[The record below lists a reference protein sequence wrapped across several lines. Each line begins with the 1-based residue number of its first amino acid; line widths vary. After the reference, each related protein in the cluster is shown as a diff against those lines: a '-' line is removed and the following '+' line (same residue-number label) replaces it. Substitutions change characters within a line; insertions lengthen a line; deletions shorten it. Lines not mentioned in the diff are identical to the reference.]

1 LIIITRIC
9 HYVLNAEIERCGMD
23 YKKTLN
29 LPNTDFP
36 MKANLVQREPEILRK
51 WEQDHIYEAIRNTS
65 RGRPT
70 YILHD
75 GPPYANGNIHM
86 GTAFNKILKDIVI
99 KSKQMDGYD
108 VPYVPGWDCHG
119 LPIEWQ
125 VDHELG
131 DRKLE
136 MSQSA
141 VRKRCREF
149 AGNFIKVQR
158 EEFKRLGVLG
168 EWDNPYLT
176 MDYKYEATIVREF
189 AKFALNGSLNKSKKP
204 VYWCN
209 SCRTALAEAEVEY
222 EDHTS
227 PSIYVRFPFLSDLT
241 RDHPALAEK
250 DVYIAI
256 WTTTPWTIPAN
267 LAVAL
272 HPDLP
277 YVAIDTPDYGV
288 LILAEG
294 LLEEFAHAIGIKE
307 YAILDRFDARELEGL
322 KAKHPIYDRES
333 VIILA
338 DYVTLD
344 IGTGC
349 VHTAPGHGQ
358 EDYES
363 GLQYNLDIYSPLDDQ
378 GRFTGDVEFFAGQE
392 VFEANRPVVEKL
404 AELGMLLKEEE
415 YTHSYPN
422 CWRCKNPV
430 IFRATEQWFISMDKV
445 GLRQNALKAIRDVEW
460 IPQWGEERIYGLV
473 EHRPDWCISRQRSWG
488 VPITIFYCL
497 TCGEHLITQEIVD
510 HVATLVEEQGTDVWF
525 DLPAQGLLP
534 EGTTCPKCRGHT
546 FRKETDILDVW
557 FDSGVSFTVLEQR
570 GTYLDFPADL
580 YLEGSDQHRGWFH
593 SSLLCSV
600 GTREK
605 APFKSVLTHGF
616 VVDGEGR
623 KMSKSRG
630 NVIYPEEVINKHGAE
645 ILRLWVASED
655 YRGDIR
661 LSQEILD
668 RLTEAYRRL
677 RNTFRYLL
685 GNLYDFNP
693 LEDCIPYEELLEL
706 DRWVLHRLQELTEK
720 VIGSYRRFEYHS
732 IYQAIY
738 NFCVLTLSSFYLDVL
753 KDRLYVSAPRSQE
766 RRSAQTALNEIL
778 GVLVRLVAPIIP
790 FTADEVW
797 AYVPDSKDT
806 TSVHAG
812 LFLAS
817 KQGFMDASLMER
829 WELLLNVRKEVT
841 KALEIARK
849 DKVIGHSLDAAVS
862 LVPPKNLHRDLEGYR
877 DELRSICIVSTM
889 EIADE
894 GEVEGGYESQDFP
907 GLVVKV
913 VPSSYPKCE
922 RCWVH
927 DETVSHDKEHPAL
940 CKRCVEAVKQLD
952 LSA

>member
-1 LIIITRIC
+1 
-9 HYVLNAEIERCGMD
+9 MD

-29 LPNTDFP
+29 LPKTDFP
-36 MKANLVQREPEILRK
+36 MKANLVQKEPEISKR
-51 WEQDHIYEAIRNTS
+51 WEQEDIYSVIRNS
-65 RGRPT
+65 SQGKPT

-75 GPPYANGNIHM
+75 GPPYANGHIHM
-86 GTAFNKILKDIVI
+86 GTAFNKVLKDIVI

-125 VDHELG
+125 VDQELG
-131 DRKLE
+131 DKKLD
-136 MSQSA
+136 MTQSE
-141 VRKRCREF
+141 VRKRCRQF
-149 AGNFIKVQR
+149 AERFIKIQR
-158 EEFKRLGVLG
+158 DEFERLGVFG

-176 MDYKYEATIVREF
+176 MNYLYEATIVREF
-189 AKFALNGSLNKSKKP
+189 GKFALNGSLIKSKKP

-209 SCRTALAEAEVEY
+209 SCSTALAEAEVEY
-222 EDHTS
+222 EDDIS
-227 PSIYVRFPFLSDLT
+227 PSIYVRFPMISDLT
-241 RDHPALAEK
+241 ADHPSLAGK

-256 WTTTPWTIPAN
+256 WTTTPWTIPSN

-272 HPDLP
+272 HPDLV
-277 YVAIDTPDYGV
+277 YVAADTPTYGV

-294 LLEEFAHAIGIKE
+294 LLEDFMKAVGIE
-307 YAILDRFDARELEGL
+307 GYTVLDRLNARELEGL

-333 VIILA
+333 LIILA
-338 DYVTLD
+338 NYVTLD
-344 IGTGC
+344 VGTGC

-363 GLQYNLDIYSPLDDQ
+363 GLQYNLEIYSPLDDK
-378 GRFTGDVEFFAGQE
+378 GRFTEDVEFFAGQE

-404 AELGMLLKEEE
+404 SELGALLKEEPL
-415 YTHSYPN
+415 THSYPH

-445 GLRQNALKAIRDVEW
+445 GLREKSLKAIRGVEW
-460 IPQWGEERIYGLV
+460 VPSWGEERIYGLV

-497 TCGEHLITQEIVD
+497 KCGNHLINQEIVD
-510 HVATLVEEQGTDVWF
+510 HVAGLVEKHGTDVWF
-525 DLPAQGLLP
+525 DLSAHELLP
-534 EGTTCPKCRGHT
+534 KGTTCPACRGSK

-557 FDSGVSFTVLEQR
+557 FDSGVSFTVLER
-570 GTYLDFPADL
+570 RSDYLTYPADM

-600 GTREK
+600 GTRDK
-605 APFKSVLTHGF
+605 APFRSVLTHGF
-616 VVDGEGR
+616 VVDGNGR

-630 NVIYPEEVINKHGAE
+630 NVISPEEVINQHGAE

-685 GNLYDFNP
+685 GNLSNFDP
-693 LEDCIPYEELLEL
+693 SKDSIPYQELLEL
-706 DRWVLHRLQELTEK
+706 DRWALDKFQELTET
-720 VIGSYRRFEYHS
+720 VLRSYQAFEYHT

-753 KDRLYVSAPRSQE
+753 KDRLYTTAVNSRE
-766 RRSAQTALNEIL
+766 RRSAQTVMNEIL
-778 GVLVRLVAPIIP
+778 EGLVRLVAPIIP

-797 AYVPDSKDT
+797 GYVPNQDKPV
-806 TSVHAG
+806 SVHAAQFVPG
-812 LFLAS
+812 REDYKDSALI
-817 KQGFMDASLMER
+817 ER
-829 WELLLNVRKEVT
+829 WDLLLKVRKEIT
-841 KALEIARK
+841 KALELARK
-849 DKVIGHSLDAAVS
+849 DKVIGHSLDASVRLA
-862 LVPPKNLHRDLEGYR
+862 LAPDLLRGLQDYR
-877 DELRSICIVSTM
+877 DELTSICIVSNLEFVDAATL
-889 EIADE
+889 EE
-894 GEVEGGYESQDFP
+894 GYESEEYP
-907 GLVVKV
+907 GLVIRV
-913 VPSSYPKCE
+913 VP
-922 RCWVH
+922 
-927 DETVSHDKEHPAL
+927 
-940 CKRCVEAVKQLD
+940 
-952 LSA
+952 

>member
-1 LIIITRIC
+1 
-9 HYVLNAEIERCGMD
+9 MD

-29 LPNTDFP
+29 LPKTDFP
-36 MKANLVQREPEILRK
+36 MKANLVQREPEISKR
-51 WEQDHIYEAIRNTS
+51 WEQEDIYSVIRNS
-65 RGRPT
+65 SQGKPT

-75 GPPYANGNIHM
+75 GPPYANGHIHM
-86 GTAFNKILKDIVI
+86 GTAFNKVLKDIVI

-125 VDHELG
+125 VDQELG
-131 DRKLE
+131 AKKLE
-136 MSQSA
+136 MTQSE
-141 VRKRCREF
+141 VRKRCRQF
-149 AGNFIKVQR
+149 AERFIKIQR
-158 EEFKRLGVLG
+158 DEFKRLGVFG

-176 MDYKYEATIVREF
+176 MNYLYEATIVREF
-189 AKFALNGSLNKSKKP
+189 GKFALNGSLIKSKKP

-209 SCRTALAEAEVEY
+209 SCSTALAEAEVEY
-222 EDHTS
+222 EDDIS
-227 PSIYVRFPFLSDLT
+227 PSIYVRFPMISDLT
-241 RDHPALAEK
+241 ANHPSLAGK
-250 DVYIAI
+250 DIYMAI

-272 HPDLP
+272 HPDLV
-277 YVAIDTPDYGV
+277 YVAVDTPTYGV

-294 LLEEFAHAIGIKE
+294 LLEDFMKAVGIE
-307 YAILDRFDARELEGL
+307 GYTVLDRLNARELEGL

-338 DYVTLD
+338 NYVTLD
-344 IGTGC
+344 VGTGC

-363 GLQYNLDIYSPLDDQ
+363 GLQYNLDIYSPLDDK
-378 GRFTGDVEFFAGQE
+378 GRFTEEVEFFAGQE

-404 AELGMLLKEEE
+404 SELGALLKEEPL
-415 YTHSYPN
+415 THSYPH

-445 GLRQNALKAIRDVEW
+445 GLREKSLKAIRGVEW
-460 IPQWGEERIYGLV
+460 VPSWGEERIYGLV

-497 TCGEHLITQEIVD
+497 TCGNHVITQEIVD
-510 HVATLVEEQGTDVWF
+510 HVAGLVEKHGTDVWF
-525 DLPAQGLLP
+525 DLSARELLP
-534 EGTTCPKCRGHT
+534 EGTTCPHCHGDT

-557 FDSGVSFTVLEQR
+557 FDSGVSFTVLER
-570 GTYLDFPADL
+570 RSDYLTYPADM

-600 GTREK
+600 GTRDK
-605 APFKSVLTHGF
+605 APFRSVLTHGF
-616 VVDGEGR
+616 VVDGNGR

-630 NVIYPEEVINKHGAE
+630 NVISPEEVINQHGAE

-685 GNLYDFNP
+685 GNLSDFDP
-693 LEDCIPYEELLEL
+693 SKDSIPYQELLEL
-706 DRWVLHRLQELTEK
+706 DRWALHQFQELTET
-720 VIGSYRRFEYHS
+720 VLRSYRRFEYHT

-738 NFCVLTLSSFYLDVL
+738 NLCVLTLSSFYLDVL
-753 KDRLYVSAPRSQE
+753 KDRLYTTAVSSRE
-766 RRSAQTALNEIL
+766 RRSAQTVMNEVL
-778 GVLVRLVAPIIP
+778 EGLVRLVAPIIP

-797 AYVPDSKDT
+797 GYIPNQDKPV
-806 TSVHAG
+806 SVHAAQFVPG
-812 LFLAS
+812 REDYKDSALI
-817 KQGFMDASLMER
+817 ER
-829 WELLLNVRKEVT
+829 WDLLLKVRKEIT
-841 KALEIARK
+841 KALELARK
-849 DKVIGHSLDAAVS
+849 DKVIGHSLDASVRLA
-862 LVPPKNLHRDLEGYR
+862 LPPDLLKGLEDYR
-877 DELRSICIVSTM
+877 DELTSICIVSNLEFANAATL
-889 EIADE
+889 EE
-894 GEVEGGYESQDFP
+894 GYESEEYP
-907 GLVVKV
+907 GLVIKV
-913 VPSSYPKCE
+913 VPSSFTKCE
-922 RCWVH
+922 RCWIH
-927 DETVSHDKEHPAL
+927 DPTVGHDKEHPSL
-940 CKRCVEAVKQLD
+940 CKRCLKVINAVE
-952 LSA
+952 

>member
-1 LIIITRIC
+1 
-9 HYVLNAEIERCGMD
+9 MD

-29 LPNTDFP
+29 LPHTDFP
-36 MKANLVQREPEILRK
+36 MKANLVKKEPEILKK
-51 WEQDHIYEAIRNTS
+51 WEQEDIYSLIRNTS
-65 RGRPT
+65 QGRPT

-86 GTAFNKILKDIVI
+86 GTAFNKILKDIII

-131 DRKLE
+131 DKKLE
-136 MSQSA
+136 MTQSE
-141 VRKRCREF
+141 VRKRCRDF
-149 AGNFIKVQR
+149 ADHFIKIQR
-158 EEFKRLGVLG
+158 DEFKRLGVLG

-176 MDYKYEATIVREF
+176 MNYIYEATIVREF
-189 AKFALNGSLNKSKKP
+189 GKFALNGSLLKSKKP

-209 SCRTALAEAEVEY
+209 SCSTALAEAEVEY
-222 EDHTS
+222 EDD
-227 PSIYVRFPFLSDLT
+227 PSSSIFVRFPFVSDLT
-241 RDHPALAEK
+241 EKYSSLAGK
-250 DVYIAI
+250 DIFIAI

-272 HPDLP
+272 HPDLE
-277 YVAIDTPDYGV
+277 YIAVDTEKYGV

-294 LLEEFAHAIGIKE
+294 LLESFLKKVGIEEYTLLERFGAHE
-307 YAILDRFDARELEGL
+307 LDGL

-344 IGTGC
+344 VGTGC

-363 GLQYNLDIYSPLDDQ
+363 GLEYNLEIYSPVNER
-378 GRFTGDVEFFAGQE
+378 GRFTEDVEFFAGQE
-392 VFEANRPVVEKL
+392 VFEANKNVIEKL
-404 AELGMLLKEEE
+404 NELGVLLKEETI
-415 YTHSYPN
+415 THSYPH
-422 CWRCKNPV
+422 CWRCKKPV
-430 IFRATEQWFISMDKV
+430 IFRATEQWFISMDKKN
-445 GLRQNALKAIRDVEW
+445 LRKKSLKAIRAVEW
-460 IPQWGEERIYGLV
+460 IPSWGEERIFGLV
-473 EHRPDWCISRQRSWG
+473 KNRPDWCISRQRSWG

-497 TCGEHLITQEIVD
+497 KCGNHLITQEIVD
-510 HVATLVEEQGTDVWF
+510 HVASLVEKHGTDIWF
-525 DLPAQGLLP
+525 DLSAHELLP
-534 EGTTCPKCRGHT
+534 QGITCPLCHGDA

-557 FDSGVSFTVLEQR
+557 FDSGVSYTVLERR
-570 GTYLDFPADL
+570 GDYLRYPADL

-600 GTREK
+600 GTRDK

-616 VVDGEGR
+616 VVDGNGR

-630 NVIYPEEVINKHGAE
+630 NVISPEEVINKYGAE

-685 GNLYDFNP
+685 GNLYDFDP
-693 LEDCIPYEELLEL
+693 LKDAVSYQDLLEL
-706 DRWVLHRLQELTEK
+706 DRWALHQLQELKEK
-720 VIGSYRRFEYHS
+720 VLGSYQRFEYHS
-732 IYQAIY
+732 IYQAVY
-738 NFCVLTLSSFYLDVL
+738 NFCVLTLSSFYLDIL
-753 KDRLYVSAPRSQE
+753 KDRLYTTPFNSKE

-778 GVLVRLVAPIIP
+778 ECLVRLVAPIIP

-797 AYVPDSKDT
+797 GYTHNKEKSISIHTDLFIPAREELKDN
-806 TSVHAG
+806 A
-812 LFLAS
+812 LI
-817 KQGFMDASLMER
+817 ER
-829 WELLLNVRKEVT
+829 WEVILNVRKEIT
-841 KALEIARK
+841 KALELARNEK
-849 DKVIGHSLDAAVS
+849 IIGHSLDAAVS
-862 LVPPKNLHRDLEGYR
+862 LALPHNLLQGLQDYR
-877 DELRSICIVSTM
+877 DELRSICIISAI
-889 EIADE
+889 EIVDE
-894 GEVEGGYESQDFP
+894 GKIEGGYKSQEYP
-907 GLVVKV
+907 GLVIKV
-913 VPSSYPKCE
+913 MPSPFSKCE
-922 RCWVH
+922 RCWIH
-927 DETVSHDKEHPAL
+927 DSTVGHDKDHPTL
-940 CKRCVEAVKQLD
+940 CKRCVQAIK
-952 LSA
+952 LSTKNA

>member
-1 LIIITRIC
+1 
-9 HYVLNAEIERCGMD
+9 MD

-36 MKANLVQREPEILRK
+36 MKANLVQKEPEMLKR
-51 WEQDHIYEAIRNTS
+51 WEQEDIYSKIRTTS
-65 RGRPT
+65 KGRPT

-86 GTAFNKILKDIVI
+86 GTAFNKILKDIII

-131 DRKLE
+131 DKKLE
-136 MSQSA
+136 MTQSE

-149 AGNFIKVQR
+149 ADHFIQIQR
-158 EEFKRLGVLG
+158 DEFKRLGVLG

-176 MDYKYEATIVREF
+176 MDYAYEATIVREF
-189 AKFALNGSLNKSKKP
+189 AKFALNGSLIKSKKP

-209 SCRTALAEAEVEY
+209 SCGTALAEAEVEY

-227 PSIYVRFPFLSDLT
+227 PSIYVRFPFLSDVSK
-241 RDHPALAEK
+241 DHLSLAGK
-250 DVYIAI
+250 DIYIAI

-272 HPDLP
+272 HPGLP
-277 YVAIDTPDYGV
+277 YLAIDTAKSGV

-294 LLEEFAHAIGIKE
+294 LLEDFVDKVGIEE
-307 YAILDRFDARELEGL
+307 YTILDRLDARELEGL
-322 KAKHPIYDRES
+322 KVKHPIYDRES

-344 IGTGC
+344 VGTGC

-363 GLQYNLDIYSPLDDQ
+363 GLRYNLDIYSPLDDK
-378 GRFTGDVEFFAGQE
+378 GRFTEDVEFFAGQE
-392 VFEANRPVVEKL
+392 VFESNRPVIEKL
-404 AELGMLLKEEE
+404 TELGALLREEE
-415 YTHSYPN
+415 VTHSYPH

-445 GLRQNALKAIRDVEW
+445 GLRRNALKAIRDVEW

-473 EHRPDWCISRQRSWG
+473 ENRPDWCISRQRSWG

-497 TCGEHLITQEIVD
+497 KCGNHLISQEIVD
-510 HVATLVEEQGTDVWF
+510 YVSKLVEEQGTDVWF
-525 DLPAQGLLP
+525 DLRAQELLP
-534 EGTTCPKCRGHT
+534 KGTICPHCHGDT

-557 FDSGVSFTVLEQR
+557 FDSGVSFTVLER
-570 GTYLDFPADL
+570 RRDYLTYPADL

-630 NVIYPEEVINKHGAE
+630 NVIQPEEVINKYGAE

-655 YRGDIR
+655 YRTDIR

-693 LEDCIPYEELLEL
+693 LEDRIPYEGLLEL
-706 DRWVLHRLQELTEK
+706 DRWALHRLQELTEK
-720 VIGSYRRFEYHS
+720 VLRSYGAFEYHS

-738 NFCVLTLSSFYLDVL
+738 NFCVLTLSSFYLDVV
-753 KDRLYVSAPRSQE
+753 KDRLYVSAPGSKE

-778 GVLVRLVAPIIP
+778 EVLVRLVAPIIP

-797 AYVPDSKDT
+797 GYLPSNEKPSSVHSALFLPAKEEFKDT
-806 TSVHAG
+806 
-812 LFLAS
+812 
-817 KQGFMDASLMER
+817 SLMER
-829 WELLLNVRKEVT
+829 WETLLNVRKEVT

-849 DKVIGHSLDAAVS
+849 DRIIGHSLDAAISVV
-862 LVPPKNLHRDLEGYR
+862 LPKNFSKGLEGYR
-877 DELRSICIVSTM
+877 DELRSVCIVSGV
-889 EIADE
+889 EFADK
-894 GEVEGGYESQDFP
+894 VQIEGGYESQDYP
-907 GLVVKV
+907 GLIVKV
-913 VPSSYPKCE
+913 IPSPSPKCE

-927 DETVSHDKEHPAL
+927 DATVGHDSEHPTL
-940 CKRCVEAVKQLD
+940 CKRCVGVVKELD
-952 LSA
+952 VGS

>member
-1 LIIITRIC
+1 
-9 HYVLNAEIERCGMD
+9 MD
-23 YKKTLN
+23 YKKTLS
-29 LPNTDFP
+29 LPTTDFP
-36 MKANLVQREPEILRK
+36 MKANLVQREPEILKK
-51 WEQDHIYEAIRNTS
+51 WEKENLYSVIRNTS
-65 RGRPT
+65 KGMPA

-86 GTAFNKILKDIVI
+86 GTAFNKILKDIII

-136 MSQSA
+136 MTQSE
-141 VRKRCREF
+141 VRKRCRQF
-149 AGNFIKVQR
+149 ADRFIKIQR
-158 EEFKRLGVLG
+158 DEFKRLGILG
-168 EWDNPYLT
+168 EWANPYLT
-176 MDYKYEATIVREF
+176 MNYNYEATIVREF
-189 AKFALNGSLNKSKKP
+189 GKFALNGSLIKSKKP

-209 SCRTALAEAEVEY
+209 SCGTALAEAEVEY
-222 EDHTS
+222 EDDTS
-227 PSIYVRFPFLSDLT
+227 PSIYVRFPMISDLT
-241 RDHPALAEK
+241 VEHPSLAGK
-250 DVYIAI
+250 DIFIAI

-272 HPDLP
+272 HPDLI
-277 YVAIDTPDYGV
+277 YVAVDTSAYGV

-294 LLEEFAHAIGIKE
+294 LLEFFLETAGIKD
-307 YAILDRFDARELEGL
+307 YTPLARFNARELEGL

-344 IGTGC
+344 VGTGC

-363 GLQYNLDIYSPLDDQ
+363 GLQYNLDIYSPVDSK
-378 GRFTGDVEFFAGQE
+378 GRFTADVEFFAGQD
-392 VFEANRPVVEKL
+392 VFEADREVIQKL
-404 AELGMLLKEEE
+404 SELGALIKEEPI
-415 YTHSYPN
+415 THSYPH

-445 GLRQNALKAIRDVEW
+445 GLREKSLKAIRGVEW
-460 IPQWGEERIYGLV
+460 IPNWGEERIYSLV
-473 EHRPDWCISRQRSWG
+473 ANRPDWCISRQRSWG

-497 TCGEHLITQEIVD
+497 KCGNHLINQEIVD
-510 HVATLVEEQGTDVWF
+510 YIAQLVEKHGTDVWF
-525 DLPAQGLLP
+525 DMPADKLLP
-534 EGTTCPKCRGHT
+534 KGTNCPLCHGDE
-546 FRKETDILDVW
+546 FRKEIDILDVW
-557 FDSGVSFTVLEQR
+557 FDSGVSFTVLER
-570 GTYLDFPADL
+570 RSDYLKYPADL

-616 VVDGEGR
+616 VVDGSGR

-630 NVIYPEEVINKHGAE
+630 NVISPEEVIKRYGAE

-655 YRGDIR
+655 YKGDVR

-693 LEDCIPYEELLEL
+693 LKDRIPYQDLLEL
-706 DRWVLHRLQELTEK
+706 DRWAFHQLQELTEK
-720 VIGSYRRFEYHS
+720 VIEAYRRFEFHS

-738 NFCVLTLSSFYLDVL
+738 NFSVLTLSSFYLDVL
-753 KDRLYVSAPRSQE
+753 KDRLYTSPVNSKE
-766 RRSAQTALNEIL
+766 RRSAQTVLNETL
-778 GVLVRLVAPIIP
+778 EVLIRLMAPIIP
-790 FTADEVW
+790 FTADEAW
-797 AYVPDSKDT
+797 GYIPNKEKPI
-806 TSVHAG
+806 SVHAD
-812 LFLAS
+812 LFMPVREEFKDS
-817 KQGFMDASLMER
+817 SLIKR
-829 WELLLNVRKEVT
+829 WELILNIRKEVT
-841 KALEIARK
+841 KALELARK
-849 DKVIGHSLDAAVS
+849 DKIIGHSLDATVS
-862 LVPPKNLHRDLEGYR
+862 LALPQILLKGLEGYR
-877 DELRSICIVSTM
+877 DELRSICIVSAV
-889 EIADE
+889 EFVDE
-894 GEVEGGYESQDFP
+894 GKIEGGYESQEYP
-907 GLVVKV
+907 GLVIKV
-913 VPSSYPKCE
+913 LPSSFPKCE
-922 RCWVH
+922 RCWIH
-927 DETVSHDKEHPAL
+927 DSTVGHDTEHPSL
-940 CKRCVEAVKQLD
+940 CKRCVKVIK

>member
-1 LIIITRIC
+1 
-9 HYVLNAEIERCGMD
+9 MD

-29 LPNTDFP
+29 LPKTDFP
-36 MKANLVQREPEILRK
+36 MKANLVQKEPEISKR
-51 WEQDHIYEAIRNTS
+51 WEQEDIYSVIRNS
-65 RGRPT
+65 SKGKPT

-75 GPPYANGNIHM
+75 GPPYANGHIHM
-86 GTAFNKILKDIVI
+86 GTAFNKVLKDIVI

-125 VDHELG
+125 VDQELG
-131 DRKLE
+131 DKKLD
-136 MSQSA
+136 MTQSE
-141 VRKRCREF
+141 VRKRCRQF
-149 AGNFIKVQR
+149 AERFIKIQR
-158 EEFKRLGVLG
+158 DEFERLGVFG

-176 MDYKYEATIVREF
+176 MNYLYEATIVREF
-189 AKFALNGSLNKSKKP
+189 GKFALNGSLIKSKKP

-209 SCRTALAEAEVEY
+209 SCSTALAEAEVEY
-222 EDHTS
+222 EDDIS
-227 PSIYVRFPFLSDLT
+227 PSIYVRFPMISDLT
-241 RDHPALAEK
+241 ANHPSLAGK
-250 DVYIAI
+250 DIYMAI
-256 WTTTPWTIPAN
+256 WTTTPWTIPSN

-272 HPDLP
+272 HPDLV
-277 YVAIDTPDYGV
+277 YVAADTPTYGV

-294 LLEEFAHAIGIKE
+294 LLEDFMKAVGIEE
-307 YAILDRFDARELEGL
+307 YSVLDRLNARELDGL

-344 IGTGC
+344 VGTGC

-363 GLQYNLDIYSPLDDQ
+363 GLQYNLEIYSPLDDK
-378 GRFTGDVEFFAGQE
+378 GRFTEDVEFFAGQE

-404 AELGMLLKEEE
+404 AELGALLKEEPL
-415 YTHSYPN
+415 THSYPH

-445 GLRQNALKAIRDVEW
+445 GLREKSLKAIRGVEW
-460 IPQWGEERIYGLV
+460 VPSWGEERIYGLV

-497 TCGEHLITQEIVD
+497 KCGNHLINQEIVD
-510 HVATLVEEQGTDVWF
+510 HVAGLVEKHGTDVWF
-525 DLPAQGLLP
+525 DLSARELLP
-534 EGTTCPKCRGHT
+534 EGTTCPHCHGDT

-557 FDSGVSFTVLEQR
+557 FDSGVSFTVLER
-570 GTYLDFPADL
+570 RKDYLTYPADM

-600 GTREK
+600 GTRDK

-616 VVDGEGR
+616 VVDGNGR

-630 NVIYPEEVINKHGAE
+630 NVISPEEVINQHGAE

-685 GNLYDFNP
+685 GNLSDFDP
-693 LEDCIPYEELLEL
+693 SKDSIPYQDLLEL
-706 DRWVLHRLQELTEK
+706 DRWALHKFQELTET
-720 VIGSYRRFEYHS
+720 VLRSYQAFEYHT

-738 NFCVLTLSSFYLDVL
+738 NLCVLTLSSFYLDVL
-753 KDRLYVSAPRSQE
+753 KDRLYTTAVNSRE
-766 RRSAQTALNEIL
+766 RRSAQTVMNEIL
-778 GVLVRLVAPIIP
+778 EGLVRLVAPIIP

-797 AYVPDSKDT
+797 GYTPNQDKPV
-806 TSVHAG
+806 SVHAAQFVPG
-812 LFLAS
+812 REDYKDSALI
-817 KQGFMDASLMER
+817 ER
-829 WELLLNVRKEVT
+829 WDLLLRVRKEIT
-841 KALEIARK
+841 KALELARK
-849 DKVIGHSLDAAVS
+849 DKVIGHSLDASVRLA
-862 LVPPKNLHRDLEGYR
+862 LPPDLLRGLQDYR
-877 DELRSICIVSTM
+877 DELTSICIVSNLEFANSATL
-889 EIADE
+889 D
-894 GEVEGGYESQDFP
+894 GGYESEEYP
-907 GLVVKV
+907 GLVIKV
-913 VPSSYPKCE
+913 VPSSFTKCE
-922 RCWVH
+922 RCWIH
-927 DETVSHDKEHPAL
+927 NPTVGHDKEHPSL
-940 CKRCVEAVKQLD
+940 CKRCMKVINAVE
-952 LSA
+952 

>member
-1 LIIITRIC
+1 M
-9 HYVLNAEIERCGMD
+9 MD

-29 LPNTDFP
+29 LPNTEFP
-36 MKANLVQREPEILRK
+36 MKANLVVREPEILQK
-51 WEQDHIYEAIRNTS
+51 WEQDDVYSIIRDTS
-65 RGRPT
+65 RGRPI

-86 GTAFNKILKDIVI
+86 GTAFNKILKDIVM
-99 KSKQMDGYD
+99 KSKQMEGYD
-108 VPYVPGWDCHG
+108 APYVPGWDCHG

-131 DRKLE
+131 DKKLE
-136 MSQSA
+136 MTQSD
-141 VRKRCREF
+141 VRRRCRAF
-149 AGNFIKVQR
+149 AGRFIDIQR

-168 EWDNPYLT
+168 EWRNPYLT
-176 MDYKYEATIVREF
+176 MDYRYEATIVREF
-189 AKFALNGSLNKSKKP
+189 GKFALNGSLTKSKKP

-209 SCRTALAEAEVEY
+209 SCSTALAEAEVEY

-227 PSIYVRFPFLSDLT
+227 PSIYVRFPFLSDIAK
-241 RDHPALAEK
+241 DHPSLAGK
-250 DVYIAI
+250 DVSIAI
-256 WTTTPWTIPAN
+256 WTTTPWTIPSN
-267 LAVAL
+267 LAIAL

-294 LLEEFAHAIGIKE
+294 LMEDFAQHIGIRD
-307 YAILDRFDARELEGL
+307 YTVLDQLDARELEGL

-338 DYVTLD
+338 NYVTLD
-344 IGTGC
+344 VGTGC

-363 GLQYNLDIYSPLDDQ
+363 GLQYNLDIYSPLDDK
-378 GRFTGDVEFFAGQE
+378 GRFTEDVEFFAGQE
-392 VFEANRPVVEKL
+392 VFEANRPVIEKL
-404 AELGMLLKEEE
+404 AELGMLLKEEQ
-415 YTHSYPN
+415 YTHSYPH

-430 IFRATEQWFISMDKV
+430 IFRATEQWFISMDKA
-445 GLRQNALKAIRDVEW
+445 GLRKAALEAILGVAW

-473 EHRPDWCISRQRSWG
+473 ENRPDWCVSRQRSWG
-488 VPITIFYCL
+488 VPITVFYCL
-497 TCGEHLITQEIVD
+497 KCGKPLINQQIVD
-510 HVATLVEEQGTDVWF
+510 HVAQLVEEQGTDIWF
-525 DLPAQGLLP
+525 DLSAEELLP
-534 EGTTCPKCRGHT
+534 EGTVCPDCGGSR

-570 GTYLDFPADL
+570 KQYLRYPADL

-600 GTREK
+600 GTRGK

-630 NVIYPEEVINKHGAE
+630 NVIQPEEVINRYGAE

-693 LEDCIPYEELLEL
+693 SEDRVPYDELQEL
-706 DRWVLHRLQELTEK
+706 DRWAVHRLQELAEE
-720 VIGSYRRFEYHS
+720 VLQSYRSFEYHS
-732 IYQAIY
+732 IYQSVY
-738 NFCVLTLSSFYLDVL
+738 NFCVLTLSSFYLDVV
-753 KDRLYVSAPRSQE
+753 KDRLYVSAPKSKE
-766 RRSAQTALNEIL
+766 RRSAQTVLSDTLEY
-778 GVLVRLVAPIIP
+778 LVRIVSPIIP

-797 AYVPDSKDT
+797 GYLPSDGRPQ
-806 TSVHAG
+806 SVHADT
-812 LFLAS
+812 FLPVREEW
-817 KQGFMDASLMER
+817 KDAALMER
-829 WELLLNVRKEVT
+829 WELLLNVRREVT
-841 KALEIARK
+841 KALETARK
-849 DKVIGHSLDAAVS
+849 KKIIGHSLDASVVLA
-862 LVPPKNLHRDLEGYR
+862 LPRDIARDLEGYR
-877 DELRSICIVSTM
+877 EDLSSTCIVSGM
-889 EIADE
+889 EFVDK
-894 GEVEGGYESQDFP
+894 GGLDGGHESEDYP
-907 GLVVKV
+907 GLLIKV
-913 VPSSYPKCE
+913 TASPHPKCE

-927 DETVSHDKEHPAL
+927 DPTVGQDRERPSL
-940 CKRCVEAVKQLD
+940 CKRCANIVKELEP
-952 LSA
+952 SN